1 MNLSI
6 ISIDIYPLAFK
17 FSALNIY
24 LHFADLPICM
34 RQFIKQALASTIGSL
49 LSLTL
54 FSAISLTLFAAIIGA
69 IINSANNSGTVAV
82 RDRSILTIDLS
93 RSIVDLNNGKSL
105 QDAIAGEVN
114 RTTELKAALNAI
126 NAAAKD
132 KRIVAIYLDGS
143 KGNQLSSTGFAT
155 LKEVRTA
162 LSRFR
167 ATGKQVIAYNVDM
180 DKRDYYLS
188 SVANRVLINP
198 MGSVDINGFRS
209 ETMFF
214 KNAFTKYGIGVEIV
228 RVGKYKSFGETWSLD
243 KFSAPARQETQ
254 QLLNNLWGD
263 FKTVI
268 GDSRQLTPA
277 TIQKI
282 ADERGNLTASQ
293 SIKNKLVDR
302 TAYPDEVLT
311 ELKKISA
318 EDEEDKTSFRRVSIN
333 DYADVVSNDEKS
345 SSRKIAVVYAQG
357 NIVNGEGGPGQIG
370 GDSFAHQLH
379 ELRSDK
385 DVKAVVLRVNSPGG
399 SATAS
404 DIIQREIRLLQK
416 EKPVIVSMG
425 DVAASGGYWIS
436 TYSNKIFAQSNT
448 ITGSIGVIGINFN
461 YQKLANSNGITW
473 DVVKTSKLAD
483 SNTIARPRTP
493 QELAIS
499 QQMVDN
505 IYDDFLNKV
514 SESRKLPKPKV
525 AEIAQGRVWSGVD
538 AKRIGLVDEIGGLNE
553 AIASAAQIA
562 KLDQDW
568 ELEEYPVV
576 EGWEEK
582 LLKQFTGGDSV
593 HLQQSQDPLTT
604 ELLKVKS
611 ELSILKSF
619 NDPRGVYVRLPFNFK
634 LD

>member
-1 MNLSI
+1 
-6 ISIDIYPLAFK
+6 
-17 FSALNIY
+17 
-24 LHFADLPICM
+24 
-34 RQFIKQALASTIGSL
+34 
-49 LSLTL
+49 
-54 FSAISLTLFAAIIGA
+54 
-69 IINSANNSGTVAV
+69 
-82 RDRSILTIDLS
+82 
-93 RSIVDLNNGKSL
+93 
-105 QDAIAGEVN
+105 
-114 RTTELKAALNAI
+114 
-126 NAAAKD
+126 
-132 KRIVAIYLDGS
+132 
-143 KGNQLSSTGFAT
+143 
-155 LKEVRTA
+155 
-162 LSRFR
+162 
-167 ATGKQVIAYNVDM
+167 
-180 DKRDYYLS
+180 
-188 SVANRVLINP
+188 
-198 MGSVDINGFRS
+198 
-209 ETMFF
+209 
-214 KNAFTKYGIGVEIV
+214 
-228 RVGKYKSFGETWSLD
+228 
-243 KFSAPARQETQ
+243 
-254 QLLNNLWGD
+254 
-263 FKTVI
+263 
-268 GDSRQLTPA
+268 
-277 TIQKI
+277 
-282 ADERGNLTASQ
+282 
-293 SIKNKLVDR
+293 
-302 TAYPDEVLT
+302 
-311 ELKKISA
+311 
-318 EDEEDKTSFRRVSIN
+318 
-333 DYADVVSNDEKS
+333 VSNDEKS

-357 NIVNGEGGPGQIG
+357 NIVNGEGGLGQIG

-404 DIIQREIRLLQK
+404 DIIQREVRLLQK

-483 SNTIARPRTP
+483 SNTIARPRTS

-505 IYDDFLNKV
+505 IYDNFLNKV

-538 AKRIGLVDEIGGLNE
+538 AKRIGLVDEIGGLND

>member
-1 MNLSI
+1 
-6 ISIDIYPLAFK
+6 
-17 FSALNIY
+17 
-24 LHFADLPICM
+24 M
-34 RQFIKQALASTIGSL
+34 RQFIKQAFASTVGSL
-49 LSLTL
+49 LGLTL
-54 FSAISLTLFAAIIGA
+54 FSAISLTLLLVILGA
-69 IINSANNSGTVAV
+69 IINSATNNGGVTV
-82 RDRSILTIDLS
+82 RDRSILTIDLA
-93 RSIVDLNNGKSL
+93 RSIVDLDAGKSL
-105 QDAIAGEVN
+105 QDAIAGEVG
-114 RTTELKAALNAI
+114 RTTELKSALNAI
-126 NAAAKD
+126 DAAAKD

-143 KGNQLSSTGFAT
+143 KGDRLSSTGFAT
-155 LKEVRTA
+155 LKEVRSA
-162 LSRFR
+162 LSKFR
-167 ATGKQVIAYNVDM
+167 ATGKHIISYNVDM

-188 SVANRVLINP
+188 SVADRVLLNP

-214 KNAFTKYGIGVEIV
+214 KNAFTKYGIGVEVV

-268 GDSRQLTPA
+268 GNSRQLTPA
-277 TIQKI
+277 SIQKI
-282 ADERGNLTASQ
+282 ADERGRLTATE
-293 SIKNKLVDR
+293 SIKNKLIDR
-302 TAYPDEVLT
+302 TAYPDEVLI

-318 EDEEDKTSFRRVSIN
+318 EDEEDKTSFRRVSVK
-333 DYADVVSNDEKS
+333 DYANIVSNEQKR
-345 SSRKIAVVYAQG
+345 SSRKIAVLYAQG
-357 NIVNGEGGPGQIG
+357 NIVSGEGGPGQIG
-370 GDSFAHQLH
+370 GDSLAHQLH
-379 ELRSDK
+379 ELRTDK

-399 SATAS
+399 SAIAA
-404 DIIQREIRLLQK
+404 DIIQREVRLLQK
-416 EKPVIVSMG
+416 EKPVVISMG

-499 QQMVDN
+499 QQMVDL

-525 AEIAQGRVWSGVD
+525 AQIAQGRVWSGLD
-538 AKRIGLVDEIGGLNE
+538 AQRIGLVDEIGGLND
-553 AIASAAQIA
+553 AIAYAAQVA
-562 KLDQDW
+562 KLDNDW

-576 EGWEEK
+576 EGWETK
-582 LLKQFTGGDSV
+582 LLKQFTGEDV
-593 HLQQSQDPLTT
+593 HSSQSHDPLTT

-619 NDPRGVYVRLPFNFK
+619 NDPRGIYVRLPFNFK

>member
-6 ISIDIYPLAFK
+6 ISIDTDPLAFK

-34 RQFIKQALASTIGSL
+34 RQFIKQALASTVGSL

-69 IINSANNSGTVAV
+69 IINSANNSGTVTV

-114 RTTELKAALNAI
+114 RTTELKDAL

-243 KFSAPARQETQ
+243 KFSPPARQETQ

-268 GDSRQLTPA
+268 GDSRQLTPSV
-277 TIQKI
+277 IQKI
-282 ADERGNLTASQ
+282 ADERGTLTASQ
-293 SIKNKLVDR
+293 SI
-302 TAYPDEVLT
+302 
-311 ELKKISA
+311 
-318 EDEEDKTSFRRVSIN
+318 
-333 DYADVVSNDEKS
+333 
-345 SSRKIAVVYAQG
+345 
-357 NIVNGEGGPGQIG
+357 
-370 GDSFAHQLH
+370 
-379 ELRSDK
+379 
-385 DVKAVVLRVNSPGG
+385 
-399 SATAS
+399 
-404 DIIQREIRLLQK
+404 
-416 EKPVIVSMG
+416 
-425 DVAASGGYWIS
+425 
-436 TYSNKIFAQSNT
+436 
-448 ITGSIGVIGINFN
+448 
-461 YQKLANSNGITW
+461 
-473 DVVKTSKLAD
+473 
-483 SNTIARPRTP
+483 
-493 QELAIS
+493 
-499 QQMVDN
+499 
-505 IYDDFLNKV
+505 
-514 SESRKLPKPKV
+514 
-525 AEIAQGRVWSGVD
+525 
-538 AKRIGLVDEIGGLNE
+538 
-553 AIASAAQIA
+553 
-562 KLDQDW
+562 
-568 ELEEYPVV
+568 
-576 EGWEEK
+576 
-582 LLKQFTGGDSV
+582 
-593 HLQQSQDPLTT
+593 
-604 ELLKVKS
+604 
-611 ELSILKSF
+611 
-619 NDPRGVYVRLPFNFK
+619 
-634 LD
+634 